1 MRTGT
6 MTLAALMAMLSAC
19 GQNNPPVEALLAT
32 AEPAP
37 ASIEQPPDT
46 EKPTETM
53 LPAQAAIDSKEPAR
67 PPEIEE
73 IVSTLKMEIAERDAL
88 ATRVFQAGV
97 AIDGYT
103 SAGTAFNEIDIPEH
117 SCVVLGRLLGKS
129 DLVKTLEISYAPDFS
144 TRTTENA
151 SDLRIMSNSLHNF
164 ASVARHVLE
173 MSHDERVVTWNL
185 DCAGKLGLPKDYI
198 RQEGA
203 SSFYVIINDGK
214 ALKVLG
220 DIEAGFAQKII
231 DAIEANPR
239 IEVVALGSGGG
250 LVYEA
255 LKAGEFIRQKGLDTT
270 LFNNCYSA
278 CPLVFMAGV
287 QRQSWSPYPELGFHQ
302 ISTASGE
309 PVPFDSDVYRD
320 IFHYLARMGVEPRF
334 VLQQMWS
341 APPHGMTDVNGSD
354 DALCTANITTW
365 IQRGCTSRDYK
376 SYEERG
382 AGADH

>member
-6 MTLAALMAMLSAC
+6 MALAAAVAMLSAC
-19 GQNNPPVEALLAT
+19 GRNNSPVEAPAVT

-37 ASIEQPPDT
+37 ASVDT
-46 EKPTETM
+46 SLEAV
-53 LPAQAAIDSKEPAR
+53 LPAQAVIDSNEPAR
-67 PPEIEE
+67 PPGVEE
-73 IVSTLKMEIAERDAL
+73 MVSTLRAEIAEREAL
-88 ATRVFQAGV
+88 GTKVFQAGV
-97 AIDGYT
+97 AIDGHT

-117 SCVVLGRLLGKS
+117 SCVVLGRLLGKG

-151 SDLRIMSNSLHNF
+151 SELRIMSNSLHNF
-164 ASVARHVLE
+164 ANVARHVLE

-185 DCAGKLGLPKDYI
+185 DCAGKLGLPNDYI

-203 SSFYVIINDGK
+203 SSLYVIINDGK

-220 DIEAGFAQKII
+220 DIELGFAQKII

-320 IFHYLARMGVEPRF
+320 IFHYLARMGVDPRF

-354 DALCTANITTW
+354 DALCAANIATW